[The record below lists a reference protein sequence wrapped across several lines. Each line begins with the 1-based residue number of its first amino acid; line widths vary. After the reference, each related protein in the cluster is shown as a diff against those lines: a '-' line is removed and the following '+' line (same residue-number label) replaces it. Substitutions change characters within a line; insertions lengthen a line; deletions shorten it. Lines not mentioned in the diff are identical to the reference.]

1 MQRVNPALAFALLAG
16 LGAAGGVSDP
26 LGESRRAMTDEFPRA
41 TQRLKN
47 SRYMQGF
54 DPAKRRDKKKQ
65 AKKSRMKNKKR

>member
-1 MQRVNPALAFALLAG
+1 MRPNPAIALALLGA
-16 LGAAGGVSDP
+16 LGAAGGVADP
-26 LGESRRAMTDEFPRA
+26 FGESRRAMTDEFPRA

-54 DPAKRRDKKKQ
+54 DPAKRRQKKKQ